1 MSEDLVIV
9 GGGAIGCA
17 IACEMA
23 GEGWK
28 VRLLDRQKPGAE
40 ASWAAAG
47 MLSPSAE
54 AAHLPALVPL
64 SGAAL
69 NLYPAF
75 IEELESAAGIR
86 TDFER
91 QGSLVAFFG
100 GGANHTQGEFLA
112 TLARTGLDGEPLTG
126 EEARRREPGLNPEVA
141 EAVWFA
147 KEASVDPRALGRA
160 LRAAAERRGV
170 AIEAGTEVFRVLI
183 ERGRCRGVATAAGEI
198 SAARVVIAAGCYSA
212 AIEGAARYA
221 QTRPVRGQMA
231 ALDGG
236 AARPRTM
243 IRSERG
249 YLVPR
254 PDGRVLAG
262 STLENTGFDKSV
274 TAGGLRKILNGAAE
288 MVPALEKA
296 AILETWAGLRPD
308 SPDHL
313 PILGPTE
320 VENLSVATGHYR
332 DGILLAPIT
341 ARLARAWLLGQPAD
355 LPIEAFSPLRFLAP
369 KTSSTQA

>member
-1 MSEDLVIV
+1 MSEDLLIV

-17 IACEMA
+17 IAWEMA

-54 AAHLPALVPL
+54 APHLPPLVPL
-64 SGAAL
+64 ARAAL
-69 NLYPAF
+69 DLYPGF
-75 IEELESAAGIR
+75 VEQLESIAGIH

-91 QGSLVAFFG
+91 QGSLVVFFG
-100 GGANHTQGEFLA
+100 GRANHTQGEFLA
-112 TLARTGLDGEPLTG
+112 ALARAGLDGEPLTG
-126 EEARRREPGLNPEVA
+126 EEARRREPSLNPEVA
-141 EAVWFA
+141 AGVWFA
-147 KEASVDPRALGRA
+147 EEASVDPRALGRA

-170 AIEAGTEVFRVLI
+170 AIEAGAEVFRVLI

-212 AIEGAARYA
+212 TIEGVARYA
-221 QTRPVRGQMA
+221 PTRPVRGQMA

-254 PDGRVLAG
+254 PDGRVFAG
-262 STLENTGFDKSV
+262 STLENAGFDKSV

-288 MVPALEKA
+288 IAPSLENA
-296 AILETWAGLRPD
+296 VILETWAGLRPD

-320 VENLSVATGHYR
+320 IENLSIATGHYR

-341 ARLARAWLLGQPAD
+341 ARLARAWLLGQPPEVSLD
-355 LPIEAFSPLRFLAP
+355 PFSPFRFASPAP
-369 KTSSTQA
+369 

>member
-1 MSEDLVIV
+1 MSEDLLIV

-23 GEGWK
+23 HEGWK
-28 VRLLDRQKPGAE
+28 VRVLDRQKPGSE

-64 SGAAL
+64 SRAAL
-69 NLYPAF
+69 DLYPSF
-75 IEELESAAGIR
+75 IEDLESTAGIR
-86 TDFER
+86 TDFQR

-100 GGANHTQGEFLA
+100 SDANHAQGEFLA
-112 TLARTGLDGEPLTG
+112 TLARTGLGGEPVTG
-126 EEARRREPGLNPEVA
+126 EEARRQEPSLNPEVA
-141 EAVWFA
+141 AGVWFA
-147 KEASVDPRALGRA
+147 EEASVDPRALGRA
-160 LRAAAERRGV
+160 LRVTAERRGV
-170 AIEAGTEVFRVLI
+170 KIEAGTEVFRVII
-183 ERGRCRGVATAAGEI
+183 EGGRCRGVATASGEI
-198 SAARVVIAAGCYSA
+198 TAGRVVIASGCYSG

-221 QTRPVRGQMA
+221 PTRPVRGQMV

-236 AARPRTM
+236 PARPQTM

-274 TAGGLRKILNGAAE
+274 TAGGLRKILNGASE
-288 MVPALEKA
+288 MAPALENA

-320 VENLSVATGHYR
+320 IENLSIATGHYR
-332 DGILLAPIT
+332 DGILLAPVT
-341 ARLARAWLLGQPAD
+341 ARLARAWLLGQPTD
-355 LPIEAFSPLRFLAP
+355 VPIETFSPQRFPAP
-369 KTSSTQA
+369 KASSNQA